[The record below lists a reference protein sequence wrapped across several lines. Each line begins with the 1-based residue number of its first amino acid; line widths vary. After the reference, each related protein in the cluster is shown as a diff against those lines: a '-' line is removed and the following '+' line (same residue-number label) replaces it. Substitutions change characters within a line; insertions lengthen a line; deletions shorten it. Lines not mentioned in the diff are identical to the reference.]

1 MLCNIINIVALV
13 VVGVVL
19 PLLICLNNIHI
30 LQQNSYRNS
39 RYRRWFSLKNYLST
53 FKWVRKQKLPLV
65 YTPRVKRLITTCV
78 ILIILIQA
86 GLVLLTQN
94 MYCGYLL
101 AVFAFLIVQAAN
113 VLNAPIEK
121 SIAQGYY
128 NDAKR
133 ILESMPNLTIV
144 AVTGSYGKTS
154 TKHYLHKIL
163 SEKFITLMTPGSF
176 NTTLGVVRTIRE
188 HLKPYHQV
196 FIVEMGAKQVGDI
209 EEICKLVNPSI
220 GIITAVAE
228 QHMETFHSLENV
240 LKTKFELAESLPAD
254 GLLAIN
260 NDFPAIAEN
269 HRQYKCRTIRYS
281 QTQADVHLRNISY
294 TSSGAQ
300 FEVVAKDWSIELKTS
315 LVGRYNLSN
324 LTASVIVAKELGLT
338 DQQIKIGV
346 SRVEQVEHRLSIK
359 RQPSGITIIDDA
371 FNSNPYGAQMALEV
385 LSGFPSKRI
394 VVTPG
399 MIELGDKQFE
409 ENKKFGVQ
417 IARSADIAIVVNKV
431 NADAITEGLREG
443 GMEHSKIMVA
453 KNLFEATTILNKIS
467 AAGDT
472 ILYENDLPDMFK

>member
-1 MLCNIINIVALV
+1 MLCNIINIAALV
-13 VVGVVL
+13 VFGVGL

-53 FKWVRKQKLPLV
+53 FKWTRKQKLPLV

-86 GLVLLTQN
+86 GIVLLTQN
-94 MYCGYLL
+94 MYCGFLL

-294 TSSGAQ
+294 SSSGAQ
-300 FEVVAKDWSIELKTS
+300 FEVVAKDWSIELQTS
-315 LVGRYNLSN
+315 LVGKYNLSN

-359 RQPSGITIIDDA
+359 RQPSGITVIDDA

-409 ENKKFGVQ
+409 ENKKFGAQ

-443 GMEHSKIMVA
+443 GMDNSKIMVA

>member
-1 MLCNIINIVALV
+1 
-13 VVGVVL
+13 
-19 PLLICLNNIHI
+19 
-30 LQQNSYRNS
+30 
-39 RYRRWFSLKNYLST
+39 
-53 FKWVRKQKLPLV
+53 
-65 YTPRVKRLITTCV
+65 
-78 ILIILIQA
+78 
-86 GLVLLTQN
+86 
-94 MYCGYLL
+94 
-101 AVFAFLIVQAAN
+101 
-113 VLNAPIEK
+113 
-121 SIAQGYY
+121 
-128 NDAKR
+128 
-133 ILESMPNLTIV
+133 
-144 AVTGSYGKTS
+144 
-154 TKHYLHKIL
+154 
-163 SEKFITLMTPGSF
+163 
-176 NTTLGVVRTIRE
+176 
-188 HLKPYHQV
+188 
-196 FIVEMGAKQVGDI
+196 
-209 EEICKLVNPSI
+209 
-220 GIITAVAE
+220 
-228 QHMETFHSLENV
+228 
-240 LKTKFELAESLPAD
+240 
-254 GLLAIN
+254 
-260 NDFPAIAEN
+260 
-269 HRQYKCRTIRYS
+269 
-281 QTQADVHLRNISY
+281 VHLRNISY
-294 TSSGAQ
+294 SSSGAQ
-300 FEVVAKDWSIELKTS
+300 FEVVAKDWNIELQTS